1 MEERKVHNTEYAPSG
16 DTAEA
21 AGDCPAEAG
30 ASSVHYRNVS
40 LFSFLDEAAETHP
53 RISACRFHRTNI
65 SYEALRRKAEIC
77 AANLRAH
84 GVQPGDRVGIMLPNL
99 PQTMIAFWGVLKAG
113 AVVTMINPLYM
124 EKELLHIINNAG
136 IHHLITIDLCWQ
148 KIDKLRDS
156 LGIEKYFITT
166 IADALIFP
174 FNYIYNLTKLRK
186 KNSIDIAYNGINI
199 LKFSVLTKGN
209 TRISCHITDPRR
221 TLAILQYTGGTTGLA
236 KGVMLTHFNVAANIQ
251 QIQRVL
257 PFDKS
262 TRHVFMAVLPFFHVY
277 GLNTCLVLP
286 TMLSAT
292 VVPMARFVPGEVPG
306 AIEKYRVTV
315 LPGAPAVYL
324 TMLQHKNKK
333 RHSLQSLELC
343 ISGSAPIP
351 AETVRRFNEVYGA
364 KIIEGYGLSE
374 ASPITHLSPL
384 TGRRKD
390 GSIGVPLP
398 DTQARIV
405 DMELGALELAPGKIG
420 ELILR
425 GPQVMQGY
433 WNNPDET
440 ANVLRNGW
448 LYTGDIAYVDE
459 EGFFYLVDRK
469 KDMII
474 IAGYNVYPRE
484 IDEVLHEHPKVKDA
498 VSIGVSHPYKGEMIK
513 AYLVLK
519 EGEVCGRSEI
529 VSFCRARLASYK
541 VPRLVEFRDE
551 LPKSIVG
558 KVLRRVLRAE
568 EESKLKAASGRGD
581 ADAAGES
588 RERRQGEFNG

>member
-1 MEERKVHNTEYAPSG
+1 MEEKKVHNTEYVASDNANEAGFACPS
-16 DTAEA
+16 
-21 AGDCPAEAG
+21 EAG
-30 ASSVHYRNVS
+30 ASFDGYRNVS
-40 LFSFLDEAAETHP
+40 LFTFLDEAAKTHP
-53 RISACRFHRTNI
+53 RVAACRFHRTSI
-65 SYEALRRKAEIC
+65 TYEALRRKAEIC
-77 AANLRAH
+77 AANLHAQ

-99 PQTMIAFWGVLKAG
+99 PQTLIAFWGVLKAG

-124 EKELLHIINNAG
+124 EKELLHIVCDASIR
-136 IHHLITIDLCWQ
+136 HLITIDLCWQ
-148 KIDKLRDS
+148 KIDKLRDR

-166 IADALIFP
+166 ITDALIFP
-174 FNYIYNLTKLRK
+174 FNFIYYLAKLREK
-186 KNSIDIAYNGINI
+186 KSINIVYNGTSVI
-199 LKFSVLTKGN
+199 KFSMLIKGS
-209 TRISCHITDPRR
+209 TRMSCHIADPKHA
-221 TLAILQYTGGTTGLA
+221 LALLQYTGGTTGLA

-257 PFDKS
+257 PFDRN

-292 VVPMARFVPGEVPG
+292 VVPVARFVPGELSG
-306 AIEKYRVTV
+306 AIEKYRVSV
-315 LPGAPAVYL
+315 LPGAPAVYM
-324 TMLQHKNKK
+324 TMLQYGNRK
-333 RHSLQSLELC
+333 RHSLRSLALC

-351 AETVRRFNEVYGA
+351 AETVRRFHEVYGA

-384 TGRRKD
+384 TGIRKD

-398 DTQARIV
+398 DTRARIV

-420 ELILR
+420 ELVVH
-425 GPQVMQGY
+425 GPQVMRGY
-433 WNNPDET
+433 WNNSDET

-448 LYTGDIAYVDE
+448 LYTGDIAYMDE
-459 EGFFYLVDRK
+459 QGFFYLVDRK

-484 IDEVLHEHPKVKDA
+484 IDEVLLEHPKVKDA

-513 AYLVLK
+513 AFLVLE

-558 KVLRRVLRAE
+558 KVLRRVLKAE
-568 EESKLKAASGRGD
+568 EEIKLKQGSGQGD
-581 ADAAGES
+581 ADAPEES
-588 RERRQGEFNG
+588 RRRDKYDE

>member
-1 MEERKVHNTEYAPSG
+1 MEEKKVHYTEYAPA
-16 DTAEA
+16 DDATEA
-21 AGDCPAEAG
+21 GFDCPPEAG
-30 ASSVHYRNVS
+30 ASFAGYRNVS
-40 LFSFLDEAAETHP
+40 LFTFLDEAAETHP
-53 RISACRFHRTNI
+53 RIAACRFHRTKLT
-65 SYEALRRKAEIC
+65 YEALRRKAEIC
-77 AANLRAH
+77 AANLRAQ
-84 GVQPGDRVGIMLPNL
+84 GVQTGDRVGIMLPNL
-99 PQTMIAFWGVLKAG
+99 PQTLIAFWGVLKAG

-124 EKELLHIINNAG
+124 EKELLHLINDAG
-136 IHHLITIDLCWQ
+136 IRHFITIDLCWP
-148 KIDKLRDS
+148 KIDKLRDR
-156 LGIEKYFITT
+156 LGIEKYFVTT
-166 IADALIFP
+166 SADALIFP
-174 FNYIYNLTKLRK
+174 FNFIYKLVNLSK
-186 KNSIDIAYNGINI
+186 KNSIDIVYNRTTII
-199 LKFSVLTKGN
+199 KFSILLKGN
-209 TRISCHITDPRR
+209 TRISCNITDPKH
-221 TLAILQYTGGTTGLA
+221 TMALLQYTGGTTGLA
-236 KGVMLTHFNVAANIQ
+236 KGVMLTHFNVAANMQ

-257 PFDKS
+257 PFDKN

-292 VVPMARFVPGEVPG
+292 VVPVARFVPGELPG
-306 AIEKYRVTV
+306 AIEKYRVSV
-315 LPGAPAVYL
+315 LPGAPAVYM
-324 TMLQHKNKK
+324 TMLQHRNKK

-351 AETVRRFNEVYGA
+351 AETVRRFAEVYGV
-364 KIIEGYGLSE
+364 KIVEGYGLSE

-384 TGRRKD
+384 TGKHKD

-398 DTQARIV
+398 DTLARIV
-405 DMELGALELAPGKIG
+405 DMELGALVLAPGKIG
-420 ELILR
+420 ELVVR

-433 WNNPDET
+433 WKNPDET

-448 LYTGDIAYVDE
+448 LYTGDIAYMDE

-484 IDEVLHEHPKVKDA
+484 IDEVLLEHPKVKDA
-498 VSIGVSHPYKGEMIK
+498 VSIGVSHPYKGERIK

-519 EGEVCGRSEI
+519 EGAVCGRSEI

-558 KVLRRVLRAE
+558 KVLRRVLKAE
-568 EESKLKAASGRGD
+568 EESKLKLGSGADVVDASG
-581 ADAAGES
+581 ES
-588 RERRQGEFNG
+588 QRQDDLDG